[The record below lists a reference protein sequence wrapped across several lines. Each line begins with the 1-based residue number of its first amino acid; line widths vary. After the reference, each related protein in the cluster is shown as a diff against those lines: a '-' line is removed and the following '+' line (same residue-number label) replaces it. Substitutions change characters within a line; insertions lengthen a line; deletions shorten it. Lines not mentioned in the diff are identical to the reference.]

1 MAATGGVP
9 RAQKCAEKSAAPLL
23 KFGAVGR
30 AAWLRPREKQTG
42 CGNSERPPPSTPLD
56 SYHDATAEPA
66 G

>member
-1 MAATGGVP
+1 MAENGGGA

-23 KFGAVGR
+23 KFGPVGR

-42 CGNSERPPPSTPLD
+42 CGDSERPPPSTPLD
-56 SYHDATAEPA
+56 SYHDATTEPA